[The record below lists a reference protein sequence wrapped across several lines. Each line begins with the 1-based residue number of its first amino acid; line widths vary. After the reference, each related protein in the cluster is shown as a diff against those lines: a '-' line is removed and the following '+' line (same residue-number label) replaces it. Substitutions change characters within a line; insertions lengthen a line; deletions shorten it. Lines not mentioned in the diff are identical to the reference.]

1 MTNEELQKIIDRRNQ
16 LFARIDVLS
25 TFEPLGN
32 HTIQD
37 IKLEYAEEMTRLD
50 KLINEKREYLYNFK
64 SGGWNSEWA
73 VTSNQAYAQAME
85 RWGDDPK
92 LQIDPQSFRAST
104 PADYQNL
111 LSLFH

>member
-1 MTNEELQKIIDRRNQ
+1 MTNAELQKIIDRRNQ
-16 LFARIDVLS
+16 LFVRIDALS
-25 TFEPLGN
+25 TMDTNP
-32 HTIQD
+32 TIQD

-50 KLINEKREYLYNFK
+50 KLITEKREYLYNFK

>member
-1 MTNEELQKIIDRRNQ
+1 MTNEELQKIIDRRNT

-25 TFEPLGN
+25 TMDSNP
-32 HTIQD
+32 TIQD
-37 IKLEYAEEMTRLD
+37 VKLEYAEEMTRLD
-50 KLINEKREYLYNFK
+50 KLITEKREYLYNFK

-85 RWGDDPK
+85 RWGDNPK

-111 LSLFH
+111 LSLFY

>member
-1 MTNEELQKIIDRRNQ
+1 MTNEELQKIIDRRNT

-25 TFEPLGN
+25 TMDSNP
-32 HTIQD
+32 TIQD

-50 KLINEKREYLYNFK
+50 KLITEKREYLYNFK

-85 RWGDDPK
+85 RWGDNPK

-111 LSLFH
+111 LSLFY